1 MHAHASD
8 RRLTEASSAKFFV
21 KANGDTVVQ
30 NRGILTDVEI
40 RKIQKF
46 IKINYLTMYEKWSEY
61 SKKGYYQG

>member
-1 MHAHASD
+1 MSMQVTEGLQR
-8 RRLTEASSAKFFV
+8 RRLLNIFV